1 MRFDAGGKG
10 INVASVLADSGYGVV
25 VTGLLGQENA
35 NIFEQFF
42 ASNHIEDQFIRIP
55 GSTRIGVKIVDEA
68 NQQTTDINMLGL
80 MPPIESMDIL
90 FQTVE
95 RLATSCDWFVLSGT
109 LPVGIPTT
117 TYTTL
122 ITMLKQYN
130 KKIVLDTSRDALK
143 EGVLAG
149 PTIVK

>member
-1 MRFDAGGKG
+1 MMAG
-10 INVASVLADSGYGVV
+10 
-25 VTGLLGQENA
+25 
-35 NIFEQFF
+35 FE
-42 ASNHIEDQFIRIP
+42 
-55 GSTRIGVKIVDEA
+55 
-68 NQQTTDINMLGL
+68 L
-80 MPPIESMDIL
+80 MDIL
-90 FQTVE
+90 VQTVE

-149 PTIVK
+149 PTIVKPNIDELRQLTGLPLADDADLERTAHQLLEGGVQLVVIS